1 MESRQAVERDFFSVS
16 WMPYRYLIPGM
27 DGLDEALEGRRDLLM
42 TLAVTALPFVYLGVL
57 FTVKRLRSIGAPL
70 FLVGLFFIPF
80 INLLFFVV
88 LSVLPPRQTENE
100 VDHPPHWLERTL
112 PRDRWASFFLSV
124 WAAVLVGLPILAIGI
139 NYLQSYGWGVF
150 VGIPFMLG
158 LIATLLHAVHQ
169 RRTFWECISV
179 ALSACALFGACVF
192 FGDGGDHL
200 PDHGVGDCGAIILS
214 GRISRVWHPIEP
226 PRQSRTTGVVII
238 LPVADGV

>member
-1 MESRQAVERDFFSVS
+1 MKSIKEVLSWRGELGRGLYIVVGLALFLIKWNLDRLLSGYFFSVS

-100 VDHPPHWLERTL
+100 VDHPPHWLERMM
-112 PRDRWASFFLSV
+112 PRDRWASFFYPSGRPC
-124 WAAVLVGLPILAIGI
+124 W
-139 NYLQSYGWGVF
+139 WGY
-150 VGIPFMLG
+150 PFWRLG
-158 LIATLLHAVHQ
+158 SITCKAMV
-169 RRTFWECISV
+169 
-179 ALSACALFGACVF
+179 GAC
-192 FGDGGDHL
+192 L
-200 PDHGVGDCGAIILS
+200 WA
-214 GRISRVWHPIEP
+214 SRLCW
-226 PRQSRTTGVVII
+226 
-238 LPVADGV
+238 D

>member
-1 MESRQAVERDFFSVS
+1 MKSIREVLSWRGELGRGLYIIVGLALFLIKWNLDRLLSGYFFSVS

-27 DGLDEALEGRRDLLM
+27 EGLDEALEGRRDLLM

-80 INLLFFVV
+80 INLLFFAV
-88 LSVLPPRQTENE
+88 LSILPARQVEDG
-100 VDHPPHWLERTL
+100 VDHPPHWLERIM
-112 PRDRWASFFLSV
+112 PRDRWASFFLSA

-158 LIATLLHAVHQ
+158 LIATLLYA
-169 RRTFWECISV
+169 
-179 ALSACALFGACVF
+179 
-192 FGDGGDHL
+192 
-200 PDHGVGDCGAIILS
+200 CGASATNLL
-214 GRISRVWHPIEP
+214 GMYLGGPVCLRAVWGVRVFW
-226 PRQSRTTGVVII
+226 RWRGSF
-238 LPVADGV
+238 A